1 MTYTKIRRVSDAL
14 GLVAIAAARLLPL
27 PGAARQVCLCAA
39 TVVVVVVVVVAAA
52 AAATIVVC
60 HFKGCFV
67 VSVPIRPPIHSAH
80 QPTPSVPIRPISSGH
95 IQIGHQSVA
104 QQLAGFV

>member
-39 TVVVVVVVVVAAA
+39 TVVVVVVAAAAA

>member
-39 TVVVVVVVVVAAA
+39 TVVVVVAAA

>member
-39 TVVVVVVVVVAAA
+39 TVVVVVVVVAAA
-52 AAATIVVC
+52 GAAGAAATIVVC
-60 HFKGCFV
+60 HFK
-67 VSVPIRPPIHSAH
+67 A
-80 QPTPSVPIRPISSGH
+80 
-95 IQIGHQSVA
+95 A
-104 QQLAGFV
+104 L

>member
-14 GLVAIAAARLLPL
+14 GVVAIAAARWLPL

-39 TVVVVVVVVVAAA
+39 TVVVVVAA

-60 HFKGCFV
+60 HFK
-67 VSVPIRPPIHSAH
+67 A
-80 QPTPSVPIRPISSGH
+80 
-95 IQIGHQSVA
+95 A
-104 QQLAGFV
+104 L

>member
-39 TVVVVVVVVVAAA
+39 TVVVVVVAAAA